1 VTWRNAF
8 LRVHFFFRAASMA
21 TAQLRAPPPET
32 LFEQSTGVIHL
43 QIRVARAAP
52 G

>member
-8 LRVHFFFRAASMA
+8 LRVHFFF
-21 TAQLRAPPPET
+21 APRVLVRCARTGEET

-43 QIRVARAAP
+43 
-52 G
+52 